1 MIWITLLIVAL
12 YARTWNYRYVVD
24 DFVQRDGYLYDIP
37 MEGPKPEFWNQGPSI
52 WYRIF
57 MVGMHCVNSFV
68 VYLLWGWAPALLF
81 AVHPLS
87 VWTTAWVTGNY
98 YGTTAY
104 FILIAYYITHTFAN
118 ANIALVVLTNAIG
131 LLIYAA
137 ALNSTITSIGYA
149 FFMLTSFP
157 VGIVN
162 FFPLAMFF
170 TGKRFQTGYAIRTGF
185 NAKPRCS
192 QRFSFSRIALMTKVM
207 SHYLYTIFVPD
218 RLGVFT
224 KYGDSLID
232 FPDRYAKM
240 HSFNREFWLAL
251 AFLISVGTLGVLVN
265 PIATLW
271 FFIFMGVHSQY
282 NVMGQFIAQRYL
294 YLPMIGICVIAGT
307 LLQNHPILLTIIT
320 TMLVFRTHLFIPS
333 FKNQESLLRSDTE
346 NFPDFS
352 HTWSNAAQF
361 YLVEGKKLSPV
372 RLREVSLWLHK
383 AIVLEPESYMVQM
396 NMAAYCAHIR
406 QPMLALHHTEEAIK
420 CLEVLGPGGRAN
432 LDKMYAQRV
441 RINDYIEKLKQE
453 EQKRLGESLSPSG
466 SLNNGNP
473 QHGETQNN
481 GGRDGEIKRESA
493 EVVERGR
500 DTGYQGGEVGAGEF
514 VKGG

>member
-192 QRFSFSRIALMTKVM
+192 
-207 SHYLYTIFVPD
+207 
-218 RLGVFT
+218 
-224 KYGDSLID
+224 
-232 FPDRYAKM
+232 
-240 HSFNREFWLAL
+240 
-251 AFLISVGTLGVLVN
+251 
-265 PIATLW
+265 
-271 FFIFMGVHSQY
+271 
-282 NVMGQFIAQRYL
+282 
-294 YLPMIGICVIAGT
+294 
-307 LLQNHPILLTIIT
+307 
-320 TMLVFRTHLFIPS
+320 
-333 FKNQESLLRSDTE
+333 
-346 NFPDFS
+346 
-352 HTWSNAAQF
+352 
-361 YLVEGKKLSPV
+361 
-372 RLREVSLWLHK
+372 
-383 AIVLEPESYMVQM
+383 
-396 NMAAYCAHIR
+396 
-406 QPMLALHHTEEAIK
+406 
-420 CLEVLGPGGRAN
+420 
-432 LDKMYAQRV
+432 
-441 RINDYIEKLKQE
+441 
-453 EQKRLGESLSPSG
+453 
-466 SLNNGNP
+466 
-473 QHGETQNN
+473 
-481 GGRDGEIKRESA
+481 
-493 EVVERGR
+493 
-500 DTGYQGGEVGAGEF
+500 
-514 VKGG
+514 